1 MKLQGKTALVTGG
14 ASGIGQQAAFGL
26 AREGAAVMV
35 TDVNDVGGAATVAA
49 IERDGGR
56 ARYLHQDVRAEDG
69 WVDVVAQTVAAFG
82 SLDILVNNA
91 GIGLGMRI
99 EDMALDDWNRQLAI
113 NLTGVFL
120 GCKHAIPVMRKA
132 GGGSI
137 VNISSVAGLEGAVGL
152 GAYSATK
159 GGVRLLTKS
168 IAKEYAADGIRCNSV
183 HPGIIDTP
191 IWEAIGEDGG
201 FPVPIPGLDAAK
213 PGANRNEAVAMIATA
228 APMQRAG
235 TPAEVA
241 DGIVFLAS
249 PASSFITGSE
259 LVIDGGLSC

>member
-1 MKLQGKTALVTGG
+1 MKLQGKVALVTGG
-14 ASGIGQQAAFGL
+14 ASGIGQQAVFGL

-35 TDVNDVGGAATVAA
+35 TDINDDGGAQTVAA
-49 IERDGGR
+49 VERSGGK
-56 ARYLHQDVRAEDG
+56 ARYLHQDVASEARWVEVIAE
-69 WVDVVAQTVAAFG
+69 TVQAFG
-82 SLDILVNNA
+82 RLDILVNNA
-91 GIGLGMRI
+91 GIGLGVRI
-99 EDMALDDWNRQLAI
+99 EAMTLDDWNRQLGI

-120 GCKHAIPVMRKA
+120 GCKHAIPAMRKA

-191 IWEAIGEDGG
+191 IWEGIGEDGG
-201 FPVPIPGLDAAK
+201 FPVPIPAPAT
-213 PGANRNEAVAMIATA
+213 PAEGANRNEAVAMIATA

-249 PASSFITGSE
+249 PASSF
-259 LVIDGGLSC
+259 VKVRNW